1 MKKIV
6 LIAFF
11 ILITL
16 LPVAALD
23 HRQSSQR
30 IFGYIDDI
38 MYLSVSTYRYADTA
52 MGNYVGINLDSEDEN
67 NGFRYLISP
76 AHESPGLQIGSFS
89 MLTTFAV
96 QQRAARLTVSHTK
109 LVLDSNPSVSVD
121 YELGIL
127 YSISDGSKITS
138 PDPAFCLSTGSIVLN
153 ISSTISTVMDGSI
166 YFRLATGNENKVSQ
180 AGQYS
185 STVTFNLEVL

>member
-11 ILITL
+11 ILIAL
-16 LPVAALD
+16 LPAAALD

-38 MYLSVSTYRYADTA
+38 MYLSVSSYRYADTT
-52 MGNYVGINLDSEDEN
+52 MGNYVGINLDSEDQN

-109 LVLDSNPSVSVD
+109 LVLDSDPSVSVD

-138 PDPAFCLSTGSIVLN
+138 PDPAFCLSTSSITLD
-153 ISSTISTVMDGSI
+153 ITSKISTVMDGSI
-166 YFRLATGNENKVSQ
+166 YFRLATGNENKVTE

>member
-6 LIAFF
+6 LVALF

-38 MYLSVSTYRYADTA
+38 MYLSVSTYRYADTT
-52 MGNYVGINLDSEDEN
+52 MGNFVGINLDHTDEN

-96 QQRAARLTVSHTK
+96 QQRAARLTVSHTRM
-109 LVLDSNPSVSVD
+109 VLDSDPSVSVD

-127 YSISDGSKITS
+127 YSLSDGSQITTPEPS
-138 PDPAFCLSTGSIVLN
+138 FCLSTGSIVLN
-153 ISSTISTVMDGSI
+153 ITSKISTVMDGSI
-166 YFRLATGNENKVSQ
+166 YFRLATGNENKVTE

-185 STVTFNLEVL
+185 STVTFTLEVI